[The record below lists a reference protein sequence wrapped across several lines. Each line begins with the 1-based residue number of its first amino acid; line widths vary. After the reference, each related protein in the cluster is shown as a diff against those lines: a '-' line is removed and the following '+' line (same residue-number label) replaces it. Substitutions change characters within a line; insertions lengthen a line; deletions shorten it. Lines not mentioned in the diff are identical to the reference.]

1 MSETRR
7 NQALSKRRLRKRKA
21 KAGICY
27 DCKNKAANGMRRCE
41 GCTLRQLSRRN
52 LGDGS
57 RWAELKDLLDR
68 QQHRCAYTGK
78 RIAIGKNASIDHI
91 FPTSR
96 YPDRATDINNIR
108 FVDGNVNRIKSNL
121 SLIEFIAL
129 AITILNQFGYEV
141 RHDD

>member
-1 MSETRR
+1 M
-7 NQALSKRRLRKRKA
+7 
-21 KAGICY
+21 
-27 DCKNKAANGMRRCE
+27 
-41 GCTLRQLSRRN
+41 
-52 LGDGS
+52 GDGS